1 MIGERDDVILHLRE
15 TKCTIEDAISNL
27 ERGKKIRD
35 VRRKEIL
42 LSEMKQ
48 ALSVLAETDNKVVK
62 DLKGE
67 AFDMIRSMGKII
79 DEASSVNVNPQ
90 YNAQQK
96 AEDMMQKVRSLDL
109 DEFLRSLDISVS
121 VQPGFMTSAIEKI
134 SDAIILDSPVFN
146 SKQFILE
153 IPERL
158 TSFQPVDY
166 NPKYIDINIY
176 SVSESMIFTPLVLKQ
191 LVVEVTGLMPD
202 KGRFVLEERSVWSM
216 LEERKSKIGEDGGC
230 VTVQVRRPSNIF
242 GRISVRVLGSNIVNS
257 PILHQF
263 SYNENKDA
271 TAANDTI
278 GVFDMTVNG
287 LDESDLVSLDMTT
300 RRQMLLSAGKQQL
313 LSNPTFPASPAFQGH
328 RRVSKQPNISS
339 VPEAPSLDH
348 HSQLGENILGAVTLP
363 LVEVAPEDCLDED
376 PHLMLNAS
384 KAPSPQSLKCWQKE
398 DSIWDDVPDYDQED
412 DENSDPHLML
422 NASKAPPAGAD
433 WPTVDP
439 IWNRSSSLLH
449 QSVHQGINQSIWGDD
464 LLDGVDNFDFL
475 TATLEVEEEFKSHEI
490 AMSSSR
496 GAKYCLESPCC
507 VTYLPQRQSFLVT
520 EPAHHRVG
528 LYEGASFQFVCW
540 LEYPQ
545 QVGNGRNCYN
555 YPTSVLA
562 LDSGYVA
569 LVEKDHLHIFDG
581 QVWYLQF
588 IKGEFHGLAEGPS
601 GEIFTLG
608 KNKTQDIV
616 IKKLVRE
623 NSQSEPGIR
632 RRAHFKIFGQ
642 IKLGVIQTFPDWALL
657 SKARFLTYSQERIFI
672 TDLGLHKLYTLNLGT
687 GEQSVSGYMG
697 SKLGQFMRPTGL
709 VADDG
714 GNLMVGDSENNRL
727 VVVNKAGEVVKVVPH
742 SEGLYCFPHDLVR
755 VDNSLLAVYMAGRE
769 GKQGVIV
776 RYKVVPAGKR

>member
-1 MIGERDDVILHLRE
+1 MLGDCDNVIPYLKA
-15 TKCTIEDAISNL
+15 TKCAIEDAMGNL
-27 ERGKKIRD
+27 ERGKKARD
-35 VRRKEIL
+35 FRRKEIL
-42 LSEMKQ
+42 LTEMKQ
-48 ALSVLAETDNKVVK
+48 VLAMLSETDNKVVK

-67 AFDMIRSMGKII
+67 AFDMIRSISKVI
-79 DEASSVNVNPQ
+79 DEVNPQ
-90 YNAQQK
+90 HNAQQK
-96 AEDMMQKVRSLDL
+96 NQFVKDKVKSLGL

-121 VQPGFMTSAIEKI
+121 VQPGFMTSAVEKI
-134 SDAIILDSPVFN
+134 SDAITLDSPVLN
-146 SKQFILE
+146 SKQFLLE
-153 IPERL
+153 MPERL
-158 TSFQPVDY
+158 TGFQPVDY
-166 NPKYIDINIY
+166 NPKYVDINIY
-176 SVSESMIFTPLVLKQ
+176 SVSDSMTFTPLVLKQ

-230 VTVQVRRPSNIF
+230 ITVQVRRPNNIF

-263 SYNENKDA
+263 SHNENKEA

-339 VPEAPSLDH
+339 VPEAPSLDQ
-348 HSQLGENILGAVTLP
+348 HSQLGESNTLSAVTLP
-363 LVEVAPEDCLDED
+363 LVESVPEDCQEED

-384 KAPSPQSLKCWQKE
+384 KAPSPQSMKCWQKE
-398 DSIWDDVPDYDQED
+398 DSIWDDVPDYDQDD
-412 DENSDPHLML
+412 DEDSDPHLML

-449 QSVHQGINQSIWGDD
+449 QSVNQDINQSVWGDD
-464 LLDGVDNFDFL
+464 LLDQVDNIDFL
-475 TATLEVEEEFKSHEI
+475 TATLEVEEVFKSHEI
-490 AMSSSR
+490 AVSSSR
-496 GAKYCLESPCC
+496 GAMYCLESPCC

-545 QVGNGRNCYN
+545 QVGNGRTCYN

-581 QVWYLQF
+581 QVWHLQS
-588 IKGEFHGLAEGPS
+588 IRGEFHGLAEGPS

-608 KNKTQDIV
+608 KNKNQDIV

-623 NSQSEPGIR
+623 TSQSKPGIR
-632 RRAHFKIFGQ
+632 RRAHFKFLGQ
-642 IKLGVIQTFPDWALL
+642 IKLNVIQTFPDWDVL
-657 SKARFLTYSQERIFI
+657 SKARFLTYSQERIFM
-672 TDLGLHKLYTLNLGT
+672 TDLGLHKLYTLNLCT

-697 SKLGQFMRPTGL
+697 SKLGQFKRPTGL
-709 VADDG
+709 VADDV
-714 GNLMVGDSENNRL
+714 GNLIVGDSENNRL
-727 VVVNKAGEVVKVVPH
+727 VVVNKAGMVVKVVPQ

-755 VDNSLLAVYMAGRE
+755 VDNSLLAVYMAGKE
-769 GKQGVIV
+769 AEQGVIV
-776 RYKVVPAGKR
+776 RYRVVPAGQNGQR

>member
-1 MIGERDDVILHLRE
+1 MLGDCDNVIPYLKA
-15 TKCTIEDAISNL
+15 TKCAIEDAMDNL
-27 ERGKKIRD
+27 ERGKKARD

-42 LSEMKQ
+42 LTEMKQ
-48 ALSVLAETDNKVVK
+48 ALAMLSETDNKVVK

-67 AFDMIRSMGKII
+67 AFDMIRSIGKVI
-79 DEASSVNVNPQ
+79 DEVNPQ
-90 YNAQQK
+90 HNPQQK
-96 AEDMMQKVRSLDL
+96 NQFVKDKVKRLGL
-109 DEFLRSLDISVS
+109 DEFLRSLDVSVS
-121 VQPGFMTSAIEKI
+121 VQPGFMTSALEKI
-134 SDAIILDSPVFN
+134 SDAIILDSPVLN
-146 SKQFILE
+146 SKQFLLE
-153 IPERL
+153 MPERL

-166 NPKYIDINIY
+166 NPKYVDINIY
-176 SVSESMIFTPLVLKQ
+176 SVSDSMTFTPLVLKQ

-230 VTVQVRRPSNIF
+230 ITVQVRRPNNIF

-263 SYNENKDA
+263 YNENKEA

-339 VPEAPSLDH
+339 VPEAPSLDQ
-348 HSQLGENILGAVTLP
+348 HSQLGESNTLSAVTLP
-363 LVEVAPEDCLDED
+363 LVEGVPEDCQEED

-384 KAPSPQSLKCWQKE
+384 KAPSPQSMKCWQKE
-398 DSIWDDVPDYDQED
+398 DSIWDDVPDYDQDDD
-412 DENSDPHLML
+412 DEDSDPHLML

-449 QSVHQGINQSIWGDD
+449 QSVNQDINQSVWGDD
-464 LLDGVDNFDFL
+464 LLDQVDNIDFL
-475 TATLEVEEEFKSHEI
+475 TATLEVEEVFKSHEI
-490 AMSSSR
+490 AVSSSR
-496 GAKYCLESPCC
+496 GAMYCLESPCC

-545 QVGNGRNCYN
+545 QVGNGRTCYN

-569 LVEKDHLHIFDG
+569 LVEKDNLHIFDG
-581 QVWYLQF
+581 QVWHLQS
-588 IKGEFHGLAEGPS
+588 IRGEFHGLAEGPS

-608 KNKTQDIV
+608 KNKNQDIV

-623 NSQSEPGIR
+623 TSQSKPGIR
-632 RRAHFKIFGQ
+632 RRAHFKFLGQ
-642 IKLGVIQTFPDWALL
+642 IKLDVIQTFPDWAVL
-657 SKARFLTYSQERIFI
+657 SKARFLTYSQERIFM
-672 TDLGLHKLYTLNLGT
+672 TDLGLHKLYTLNLRT

-697 SKLGQFMRPTGL
+697 SKLGQFKRPTGL
-709 VADDG
+709 VADDV
-714 GNLMVGDSENNRL
+714 GNLIVGDSENNRL
-727 VVVNKAGEVVKVVPH
+727 VVVNKAGMVVKVVPQ

-755 VDNSLLAVYMAGRE
+755 VDNSLLAVYMAGKE
-769 GKQGVIV
+769 GEKGVIV
-776 RYKVVPAGKR
+776 RYRVVPAGQNGQR

>member
-1 MIGERDDVILHLRE
+1 MLGDCDNVIPYLKA
-15 TKCTIEDAISNL
+15 TKCAIEDAMDNL
-27 ERGKKIRD
+27 ERGKKARD

-42 LSEMKQ
+42 LTEMKQ
-48 ALSVLAETDNKVVK
+48 VLAMLSETDNKVVK

-67 AFDMIRSMGKII
+67 AFDMIRSISKVI
-79 DEASSVNVNPQ
+79 DEVNPQ
-90 YNAQQK
+90 HNAQQK
-96 AEDMMQKVRSLDL
+96 NQFVKDKVKSLGL

-121 VQPGFMTSAIEKI
+121 VQPGFMTSAVEKI
-134 SDAIILDSPVFN
+134 SDAITLDSPVLN
-146 SKQFILE
+146 SKQFLLE
-153 IPERL
+153 MPERL
-158 TSFQPVDY
+158 TGFQPVDY
-166 NPKYIDINIY
+166 NPKYVDINIY
-176 SVSESMIFTPLVLKQ
+176 SVSDSMTFTPLVLKQ

-230 VTVQVRRPSNIF
+230 ITVQVRRPNNIF

-263 SYNENKDA
+263 YNENKEA

-339 VPEAPSLDH
+339 VPEAPSLDQ
-348 HSQLGENILGAVTLP
+348 HSQLGESNTLSAVTLP
-363 LVEVAPEDCLDED
+363 LVEGVPEDCQEED

-384 KAPSPQSLKCWQKE
+384 KAPSPQSMKCWQKE
-398 DSIWDDVPDYDQED
+398 DSIWDDVPDYDQDDD
-412 DENSDPHLML
+412 DEDSDPHLML

-449 QSVHQGINQSIWGDD
+449 QSVNQDINQSVWGDD
-464 LLDGVDNFDFL
+464 LLDQVDNIDFL
-475 TATLEVEEEFKSHEI
+475 TATLEVEEVFKSHEI
-490 AMSSSR
+490 AVSSSR
-496 GAKYCLESPCC
+496 GAMYCLESPCC

-545 QVGNGRNCYN
+545 QVGNGRTCYN

-569 LVEKDHLHIFDG
+569 LVEKDNLHIFDG
-581 QVWYLQF
+581 QVWHLQS
-588 IKGEFHGLAEGPS
+588 IRGEFHGLAEGPS

-608 KNKTQDIV
+608 KNKNQDIV

-623 NSQSEPGIR
+623 TSQSKPGIR
-632 RRAHFKIFGQ
+632 RRAHFKFLGQ
-642 IKLGVIQTFPDWALL
+642 IKLDVIQTFPDWAVL
-657 SKARFLTYSQERIFI
+657 SKARFLTYSQERIFM
-672 TDLGLHKLYTLNLGT
+672 TDLGLHKLYTLNLRT

-697 SKLGQFMRPTGL
+697 SKLGQFKRPTGL
-709 VADDG
+709 VADDV
-714 GNLMVGDSENNRL
+714 GNLIVGDSENNRL
-727 VVVNKAGEVVKVVPH
+727 VVVNKAGMVVKVVPQ

-755 VDNSLLAVYMAGRE
+755 VDNSLLAVYMAGKE
-769 GKQGVIV
+769 GEKGVIV
-776 RYKVVPAGKR
+776 RYRVVPAGQNGQR

>member
-1 MIGERDDVILHLRE
+1 MLGDCDNVIPYLKA
-15 TKCTIEDAISNL
+15 TKCAIEDAMDNL
-27 ERGKKIRD
+27 ERGKKARD

-42 LSEMKQ
+42 LTEMKQ
-48 ALSVLAETDNKVVK
+48 VLAMLSETDNKVVK

-67 AFDMIRSMGKII
+67 AFDMIRSISKVI
-79 DEASSVNVNPQ
+79 DEVNPQ
-90 YNAQQK
+90 HNAQQK
-96 AEDMMQKVRSLDL
+96 NQFVKDKVKSLGL
-109 DEFLRSLDISVS
+109 DEFLRSLDVSVS
-121 VQPGFMTSAIEKI
+121 VQPGFMTSAMEKI
-134 SDAIILDSPVFN
+134 SDAIILDSPVLN
-146 SKQFILE
+146 SKQMILE
-153 IPERL
+153 LPEKL

-166 NPKYIDINIY
+166 NPKYVDINIY
-176 SVSESMIFTPLVLKQ
+176 SVSDSMTFTPLVLKQ

-230 VTVQVRRPSNIF
+230 ITVQVRRPNNIF

-263 SYNENKDA
+263 YNENKEA

-339 VPEAPSLDH
+339 VPEAPSLDQ
-348 HSQLGENILGAVTLP
+348 HSQLGESNTLSAVTLP
-363 LVEVAPEDCLDED
+363 LVEGVPEDCQEED

-384 KAPSPQSLKCWQKE
+384 KAPSPQSMKCWQKE
-398 DSIWDDVPDYDQED
+398 DSIWDDVPDYDQDDD
-412 DENSDPHLML
+412 DEDSDPHLML

-449 QSVHQGINQSIWGDD
+449 QSVNQDINQSVWGDD
-464 LLDGVDNFDFL
+464 LLDQVDNIDFL
-475 TATLEVEEEFKSHEI
+475 TATLEVEEVFKSHEI
-490 AMSSSR
+490 AVSSSR
-496 GAKYCLESPCC
+496 GAMYCLESPCC

-545 QVGNGRNCYN
+545 QVGNGRTCYN

-569 LVEKDHLHIFDG
+569 LVEKDNLHIFDG
-581 QVWYLQF
+581 QVWHLQS
-588 IKGEFHGLAEGPS
+588 IRGEFHGLAEGPS

-608 KNKTQDIV
+608 KNKNQDIV

-623 NSQSEPGIR
+623 TSQSKPGIR
-632 RRAHFKIFGQ
+632 RRAHFKFLGQ
-642 IKLGVIQTFPDWALL
+642 IKLDVIQTFPDWAVL
-657 SKARFLTYSQERIFI
+657 SKARFLTYSQERIFM
-672 TDLGLHKLYTLNLGT
+672 TDLGLHKLYTLNLRT

-697 SKLGQFMRPTGL
+697 SKLGQFKRPTGL
-709 VADDG
+709 VADDV
-714 GNLMVGDSENNRL
+714 GNLIVGDSENNRL
-727 VVVNKAGEVVKVVPH
+727 VVVNKAGMVVKVVPQ

-755 VDNSLLAVYMAGRE
+755 VDNSLLAVYMAGKE
-769 GKQGVIV
+769 GEKGVIV
-776 RYKVVPAGKR
+776 RYRVVPAGQNGQR